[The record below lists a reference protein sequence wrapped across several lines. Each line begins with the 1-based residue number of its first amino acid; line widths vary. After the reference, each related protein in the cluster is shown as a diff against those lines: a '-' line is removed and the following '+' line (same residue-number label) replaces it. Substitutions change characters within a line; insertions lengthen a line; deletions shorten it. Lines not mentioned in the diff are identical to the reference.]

1 MHMPRLK
8 ESEKDRIRG
17 ETRALLLNAATDEFA
32 RAGYDSANI
41 NRISINAG
49 FAKGTI
55 YNYFSSKRAL
65 MLDLIDEIAAGHFDF
80 LSRSVFQVDDPVQR
94 MELFFSAGFQW
105 VTDNLSQGRVLFI
118 TLNGPDDEFKTR
130 MYMDYQPMF
139 QLLARYIVGEGIEQ
153 GLFRPVEPVS
163 TANLIMN
170 IYLGTGSQVN
180 EEGKQWVPAGH
191 VAEFVLTSLQA
202 GVK

>member
-1 MHMPRLK
+1 MPRLK

-17 ETRALLLNAATDEFA
+17 ETRSLLLNAASDEFA
-32 RAGYDSANI
+32 RAGYDNANI

-55 YNYFSSKRAL
+55 YNYFPSKRAL
-65 MLDLIDEIAAGHFDF
+65 MLDLIDEIAARHFDF
-80 LSRSVFQVDDPVQR
+80 LSRSVLQTDDPVQR
-94 MELFFSAGFQW
+94 MQLFFSAGFQW
-105 VTDNLSQGRVLFI
+105 VTDNLSRGRVLFI
-118 TLNGPDDEFKTR
+118 TLNGPDDEFKSR
-130 MYMDYQPMF
+130 MYMDYQPVF
-139 QLLARYIVGEGIEQ
+139 QLVAQEILGEGIQQ

-163 TANLIMN
+163 TTNLIMN

-180 EEGKQWVPAGH
+180 EEGKQWLPAGQ
-191 VAEFVLTSLQA
+191 VADFVLTSLQA